1 MLLAECDMS
10 CQQDSTITTNM
21 NTTAGVNNSNKFA
34 KMDLVVDEE
43 DDDDNRMG

>member
-21 NTTAGVNNSNKFA
+21 NTTAGVNNSNKFT
-34 KMDLVVDEE
+34 KMDLVVDED
-43 DDDDNRMG
+43 DDDDNRNG